1 MTRDNNERGDDD
13 GAAVGS
19 GGCGGAL
26 GRRSDRSFGA
36 GIDIGRQRRQRRLR
50 QFGVGGP
57 AGAREANSKTVANV
71 PILNQVVPHNDYV
84 AQCQSSV
91 SQRRVWS
98 IPLTVIGVLGV
109 AGALLVGGR
118 RTVGSDTH

>member
-1 MTRDNNERGDDD
+1 MTVRRLVLVIGAVILVAGVIALLVPASTSD
-13 GAAVGS
+13 GNGGS
-19 GGCGGAL
+19 IGCGNAISADL
-26 GRRSDRSFGA
+26 AS
-36 GIDIGRQRRQRRLR
+36 
-50 QFGVGGP
+50 
-57 AGAREANSKTVANV
+57 AREANSKTVANV